1 MNPPPVVT
9 EQPKPTPI
17 AIVHLL
23 QCVDLFEMLSD
34 ADLERVIGA
43 GHLRRLNQGDYLSKG
58 GDPPDAIHVILAGAI
73 EVVRS
78 TPDNPEPTPV
88 AYISPGEAIG
98 DMALFTGK
106 RRSSAGRVPEF
117 ADVLTLP
124 KAAFKELARSI
135 PGYGLDIAE
144 VFAKRLQGFIN
155 QMRGQKRQK
164 ELSGKMKFF
173 DLPTVIQ
180 TLVTSSQ
187 TGVLSIADGTGKTF
201 AEVLLRDGDVERAR
215 CGLLEGEEA
224 FYQLF
229 NSDDQ
234 GEFFFR
240 TVREPNPDSISKVE
254 IAMSAMNLLMES
266 ARLVDELSRVRRLLP
281 DPDKPYKACTEE
293 LRWQDDDTVA
303 IARGVLAKLQS
314 PRRIGD
320 LIDEVPGSTY
330 TLFSIAAKLFETDQ
344 IA

>member
-1 MNPPPVVT
+1 V
-9 EQPKPTPI
+9 
-17 AIVHLL
+17 
-23 QCVDLFEMLSD
+23 
-34 ADLERVIGA
+34 
-43 GHLRRLNQGDYLSKG
+43 
-58 GDPPDAIHVILAGAI
+58 AIHVILAGAI

-78 TPDNPEPTPV
+78 TPDSPEPTPV
-88 AYISPGEAIG
+88 AYISPGEAVG

-106 RRSSAGRVPEF
+106 KRSSAGRVPEF

-135 PGYGLDIAE
+135 PGYGMDVAE
-144 VFAKRLQGFIN
+144 VFAKRLQAFIN

-180 TLVTSSQ
+180 TLVSSSQ
-187 TGVLSIADGTGKTF
+187 TGVLSIADANGKTF
-201 AEVLLRDGDVERAR
+201 AEVLLRDGAVERAR

-224 FYQLF
+224 FYQFF

-240 TVREPNPDSISKVE
+240 NVREANPDSISRVE
-254 IAMSAMNLLMES
+254 IGMSAMNLLMES
-266 ARLVDELSRVRRLLP
+266 ARLVDELSRVRRGLP
-281 DPDKPYKACTEE
+281 DPDKPYEARTGE
-293 LRWQDDDTVA
+293 LQWDDDETID
-303 IARGVLAKLQS
+303 IAGEVLAKLQN
-314 PRRIGD
+314 PRRIAD
-320 LIDEVPGSTY
+320 LLYEVPCSTY
-330 TLFSIAAKLFETDQ
+330 KLFYVAAELFKTEQ